1 MGCVT
6 TLLFAYLKVN
16 SAAWLGLVRI
26 AKDATP
32 LAAAVVVI
40 KSFLR
45 VSLLIGVSVPECR
58 LFDLKSAG
66 GRGARS
72 FSEYIAPIK

>member
-1 MGCVT
+1 
-6 TLLFAYLKVN
+6 LLFAYLNVN
-16 SAAWLGLVRI
+16 SAALLGLVRI

-45 VSLLIGVSVPECR
+45 VSLLIGVSVPGYR
-58 LFDLKSAG
+58 LIEPKSAG
-66 GRGARS
+66 SRSARS
-72 FSEYIAPIK
+72 FSEYVAGIKWLLAPV